1 VVKLIV
7 VKLCS
12 LPDDNLFDKVEAA
25 KIFIPEKVYTFIFR

>member
-1 VVKLIV
+1 MIV

-12 LPDDNLFDKVEAA
+12 LPGDKVEAA